1 MNRKYERYIDFI
13 VNDLEIP
20 YFKNMKD
27 NYGLRPDEYEMVL
40 SKLYKQPVSK
50 IGGYVYDNQENI
62 IYFENS
68 DGWQKW
74 VYDNQEN
81 IIYYEDSDGDIADN
95 R

>member
-40 SKLYKQPVSK
+40 SKLYKQPVS
-50 IGGYVYDNQENI
+50 IEGGYVYDNQENI

>member
-27 NYGLRPDEYEMVL
+27 NYGLRPDEYEIVL
-40 SKLYKQPVSK
+40 SKLYKQPVS
-50 IGGYVYDNQENI
+50 IEGGYVYDNQENI